1 VRLDQLQFVAV
12 GRPECEEEDAMSRP
26 AVANSLVAFVL
37 AFGLTAPTCTAAPPD
52 AAVSAD
58 DEFMKTPTW
67 AVPPASV
74 VRAAMLKWL
83 DARKLDESVR
93 KQAEE
98 LWPDGT
104 DAPPGSDLL
113 SRVVTTIAL
122 ADPQT
127 RELVDLSAKPKS
139 PGPLPRFAFL
149 TDDQIPA
156 FERNNLRLWYGR
168 WLALERLYDDSLAQ
182 LSGLEPS
189 DVVDPASL
197 LFFQATDNQW
207 LLQKEPGLKTL
218 SRLLERRMELPRRY
232 AQTAV
237 LMQFDLTALRDE
249 SLDHI
254 DRRMRDVESR
264 LDLGHA
270 GKKVRSVEDG
280 IVASLDKLITEEE
293 MYEPRDGSFIET
305 RAKQSSGPAPDSA
318 RLKGAGPGEVAKK
331 PIGTHSNWGDLNQK
345 QRHVVLQS
353 IGKEYPS
360 HYRDIIEQ
368 YFKRLA
374 ADDEAIGK

>member
-1 VRLDQLQFVAV
+1 
-12 GRPECEEEDAMSRP
+12 MSRP
-26 AVANSLVAFVL
+26 VVAKSLVAFVL
-37 AFGLTAPTCTAAPPD
+37 AAGLTAPTCTAAPPAD
-52 AAVSAD
+52 TGSAD
-58 DEFMKTPTW
+58 DEFVKTPTW
-67 AVPPASV
+67 SVPPASV

-83 DARKLDESVR
+83 DNRKLDESVR
-93 KQAEE
+93 RQAEE
-98 LWPDGT
+98 PWRDGT
-104 DAPPGSDLL
+104 DARPDVDLL
-113 SRVVTTIAL
+113 SAVVTTIAL

-127 RELVDLSAKPKS
+127 RELVDLTAKPKS

-156 FERNNLRLWYGR
+156 FLRNNLRLWYGR
-168 WLALERLYDDSLAQ
+168 WLARERLYDDSLAQ

-237 LMQFDLTALRDE
+237 LMQFDLAALQEE

-254 DRRMRDVESR
+254 DRRMRDAGIR
-264 LDLGHA
+264 LTLGHA
-270 GKKVRSVEDG
+270 GKKVRGVEDG
-280 IVASLDKLITEEE
+280 IIASLDKLIGDEEPKE
-293 MYEPRDGSFIET
+293 GLFFPVTDRFGS
-305 RAKQSSGPAPDSA
+305 SSGPAPDSEL
-318 RLKGAGPGEVAKK
+318 LKGAGPGEVVKK
-331 PIGTHSNWGDLNQK
+331 SNGAHSDWGNLKPKERQEA
-345 QRHVVLQS
+345 LQS
-353 IGKEYPS
+353 ISREYPS
-360 HYRDIIEQ
+360 HYRDVIEQ

-374 ADDEAIGK
+374 ADGQGTDK